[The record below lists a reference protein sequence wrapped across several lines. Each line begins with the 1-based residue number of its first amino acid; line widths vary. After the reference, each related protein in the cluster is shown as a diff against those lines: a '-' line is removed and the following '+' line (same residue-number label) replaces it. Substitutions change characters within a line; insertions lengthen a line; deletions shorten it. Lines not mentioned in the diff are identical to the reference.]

1 MKIVNVSVL
10 TITVQIALIV
20 SECEIYVV
28 IYTE

>member
-20 SECEIYVV
+20 PECEIYVV